1 MTLQEF
7 FNSKEKLAIHCDT
20 KEKANRLLKAF
31 DRLGEK
37 WLSGESYL
45 ELNCWYI
52 HEKNTC
58 YSNDNMYCE
67 EQYYKKKRCRIIE
80 FEDIDLGENKMK
92 KKLRDWTSEEIDEY
106 CRSHRCCGE
115 CPLKVNKNEYLCNL
129 YKNYKNYLNDKTL
142 NIELDIPFKE
152 ILDKE
157 DKETLIYH
165 CLLLKRERRK
175 ISGIV
180 KAICFDS
187 DFAFIKFYFCDKSD
201 RNDDYLCLPAF
212 KLKYNAM
219 FSNMELDKV
228 YTPQDLGIDLD
239 KYELVLKEK

>member
-1 MTLQEF
+1 
-7 FNSKEKLAIHCDT
+7 
-20 KEKANRLLKAF
+20 
-31 DRLGEK
+31 
-37 WLSGESYL
+37 
-45 ELNCWYI
+45 
-52 HEKNTC
+52 
-58 YSNDNMYCE
+58 
-67 EQYYKKKRCRIIE
+67 
-80 FEDIDLGENKMK
+80 MK
-92 KKLRDWTSEEIDEY
+92 KKLRDCSQEETDVF
-106 CRSHRCCGE
+106 CRIRSSKGSACVG
-115 CPLKVNKNEYLCNL
+115 CPLSSNEDSCLGLAYRL
-129 YKNYKNYLNDKTL
+129 YKGYLNDKAL
-142 NIELDIPFKE
+142 NIELDIPVKE

-212 KLKYNAM
+212 KLKDNAM